1 VAAGIKA
8 HRALATPAG
17 LWQNPSGL
25 GVGGNNNS
33 MNCPQCGMLLYPNG
47 SCPACRGA
55 SPTADK
61 AIFRDPKRLTGLLRW
76 LLVTVALIHVAFGA
90 CAVLRALMLNAMIN
104 DLPAHWMLAAATAA
118 NELREG
124 AVGTLLT
131 NVYFGVAFVF
141 AVWTYRVNTNI
152 HALGSNNLR
161 FTPGWAVGW
170 YFIPVANL
178 WMPYQVMRELWL
190 ASNNPAGWQAKP
202 TGKLLRWWWASWLAS
217 VLFPCISV
225 VYMTRTLVQEDV
237 FGQLMVLEVFGV
249 VSAILGLAA
258 AILACLVVSKIGA
271 AQEQAAERS
280 LSAVFA

>member
-1 VAAGIKA
+1 
-8 HRALATPAG
+8 
-17 LWQNPSGL
+17 
-25 GVGGNNNS
+25 
-33 MNCPQCGMLLYPNG
+33 
-47 SCPACRGA
+47 
-55 SPTADK
+55 
-61 AIFRDPKRLTGLLRW
+61 
-76 LLVTVALIHVAFGA
+76 
-90 CAVLRALMLNAMIN
+90 
-104 DLPAHWMLAAATAA
+104 MLAAATAA